1 MSGSESMASGEHPRS
16 RSLCEAYQLGIAIR
30 NELEGLDLV
39 TVFESLDH
47 STDAI
52 EDGYPAWYPAPLC
65 FRAMVLSFVFMEIS
79 GDSYAGFSRRLTR
92 QPEVAAIL
100 GFSRVPDESAF
111 SRAWRNRFD
120 DAIHKYV
127 YAAAHFVVKE
137 VHDRDISAPEVRPK
151 AEIVDDTKED
161 RDSVED
167 ESFSQEEIIRT
178 TRLARD
184 HAFDYFDSGRA
195 SNASYEDT
203 QFFEFQTFMGMVRCG
218 TAQGA
223 TRFQYR
229 RGEKYSPHGDTHL
242 RTVKQFDS
250 EELVNGF
257 NETTDRLLSVI
268 ASEASFRRPVTAAID
283 ITAIPYY
290 GEVEEM
296 PMVSGTKDRDGRAF
310 KFATLSIIG
319 QNIPLV
325 LAVEPV
331 RESSEWD
338 ENPSNQ
344 IHRTVRR
351 LVRRAKE
358 HVPIE
363 TVLCDREFDSIH
375 VFQTLSNLD
384 VNYLIPKRVSS
395 SERDVLEQMDEDN
408 QEVAIESASVHVES
422 GSHPMRLLY
431 VPSTS
436 GEGTAVF
443 ATNLRVGPEEAET
456 FCQRYSRR
464 WQIESEYKSIKG
476 DFLAKTSSKDY
487 RVRLFYFV
495 FAVLLYNIWRLTD
508 FLLKAGV
515 DGEMDYAPVLTAG
528 ECVELVASS
537 LIPHD

>member
-1 MSGSESMASGEHPRS
+1 MNGFDSQACDEHPRM
-16 RSLCEAYQLGIAIR
+16 RSLCGAYQLGIAIR
-30 NELEGLDLV
+30 NELAGSDLI
-39 TVFESLDH
+39 TAFETLDH
-47 STDAI
+47 SIDTI
-52 EDGYPAWYPAPLC
+52 EDGYPAWHPAPLS
-65 FRAMVLSFVFMEIS
+65 FRAMILSFVFMEIT
-79 GDSYAGFSRRLTR
+79 GDSYADFSRRLTR
-92 QPEVAAIL
+92 QPEVATLL

-120 DAIHKYV
+120 DPTHEYV
-127 YAAAHFVVKE
+127 HAAAHFVVKE
-137 VHDRDISAPEVRPK
+137 VHDRNISASEVRPK
-151 AEIVDDTKED
+151 QEIVKDTEEVA
-161 RDSVED
+161 DSVED
-167 ESFSQEEIIRT
+167 ESFSQEKIIQT

-184 HAFDYFDSGRA
+184 HAYGHFDSGRA

-203 QFFEFQTFMGMVRCG
+203 QFFELQTFMGMVRCG

-229 RGEKYSPHGDTHL
+229 RGEEYGPHGDTHL
-242 RTVKQFDS
+242 RAVKQFDP

-283 ITAIPYY
+283 ITTIPYY
-290 GEVEEM
+290 GDVDGM
-296 PMVSGTKDRDGRAF
+296 SMVSGTKDRDSRAF

-331 RESSEWD
+331 RESSGWD
-338 ENPSNQ
+338 DNPSNQ

-363 TVLCDREFDSIH
+363 TVLCDREFDSIE

-395 SERDVLEQMDEDN
+395 SERDVLEQMAEDD
-408 QEVAIESASVHVES
+408 QEVAVESTSVHVES

-443 ATNLRVGPEEAET
+443 ATNLRVGPDEAVA
-456 FCQRYSRR
+456 FCRRYSRR
-464 WQIESEYKSIKG
+464 WQIESEYKSIKD

-508 FLLKAGV
+508 FLLKADI
-515 DGEMDYAPVLTAG
+515 DGEMDYAPVITAG
-528 ECVELVASS
+528 ECVELVASA